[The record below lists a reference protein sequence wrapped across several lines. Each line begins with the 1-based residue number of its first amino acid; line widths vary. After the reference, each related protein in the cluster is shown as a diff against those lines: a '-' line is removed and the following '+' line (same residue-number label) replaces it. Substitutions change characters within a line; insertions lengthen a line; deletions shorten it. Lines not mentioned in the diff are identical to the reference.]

1 MQRQAGLNCL
11 KFQVNSGRAQLCPT
25 SHTLTHKR
33 GVNPFNIGHWTP
45 GILEDIEYLEY
56 KRTLNTKPP
65 TEVTHASSQY
75 KNDRQ
80 SISGFGLQLENDE
93 RDH

>member
-1 MQRQAGLNCL
+1 MR
-11 KFQVNSGRAQLCPT
+11 
-25 SHTLTHKR
+25 
-33 GVNPFNIGHWTP
+33 
-45 GILEDIEYLEY
+45 ILEDIEYLEY

>member
-1 MQRQAGLNCL
+1 MR
-11 KFQVNSGRAQLCPT
+11 
-25 SHTLTHKR
+25 
-33 GVNPFNIGHWTP
+33 
-45 GILEDIEYLEY
+45 ILEDIEYSEY
-56 KRTLNTKPP
+56 KRTLHTKPP
-65 TEVTHASSQY
+65 TEVTHVSSQY

>member
-1 MQRQAGLNCL
+1 MR
-11 KFQVNSGRAQLCPT
+11 
-25 SHTLTHKR
+25 
-33 GVNPFNIGHWTP
+33 
-45 GILEDIEYLEY
+45 ILEDTEYLEC
-56 KRTLNTKPP
+56 KITLSTKPL

-75 KNDRQ
+75 KNDKQ

>member
-1 MQRQAGLNCL
+1 MR
-11 KFQVNSGRAQLCPT
+11 
-25 SHTLTHKR
+25 
-33 GVNPFNIGHWTP
+33 
-45 GILEDIEYLEY
+45 ILEDIEYLEY

-75 KNDRQ
+75 KNDKQ

-93 RDH
+93 RDHYCVLSTKF

>member
-1 MQRQAGLNCL
+1 MPNLPYADSQE
-11 KFQVNSGRAQLCPT
+11 GRE
-25 SHTLTHKR
+25 SILT
-33 GVNPFNIGHWTP
+33 GHWTP

>member
-1 MQRQAGLNCL
+1 MR
-11 KFQVNSGRAQLCPT
+11 
-25 SHTLTHKR
+25 
-33 GVNPFNIGHWTP
+33 
-45 GILEDIEYLEY
+45 ILEVTEYLEH
-56 KRTLNTKPP
+56 KITLSTKPL

-75 KNDRQ
+75 KNDKQ